1 MVDRLPRYRREGRD
15 LITPRIDYAGA
26 GAAEAR
32 GYQQMSQALD
42 RLSSYAFKEAE
53 IYATEQGEK
62 YGTTNPPTK
71 QQIEDARRAGEDA
84 ESVLP
89 GDSFTAFGRAAR
101 KSALESLATNMEID
115 AANEL
120 SRLRVEAES
129 QGIPLNQFKT
139 NLDSMIDG
147 YSSALSAVSPSA
159 ANAFRASMAARTNSA
174 YMARSAQIEKDAE
187 KVAKLRAV
195 SAFDEIVEY
204 RVEEA
209 IIAGSMIDADG
220 NEYPLTD
227 RLDGLRD
234 QMQRI
239 AYLTEQPEVFNEY
252 IKKFNT
258 KINEHMVGT
267 VTSYISEN
275 PVARRI
281 EFQKGNFSDGHV
293 QDVYDNM
300 TREQRDAARKD
311 ARTLFSQT
319 LADESSLDARN
330 ERHRDRLTDN
340 LRAELVDADKAGD
353 TEARNEIL
361 SRMREV
367 DPELYAS

>member
-1 MVDRLPRYRREGRD
+1 
-15 LITPRIDYAGA
+15 
-26 GAAEAR
+26 
-32 GYQQMSQALD
+32 
-42 RLSSYAFKEAE
+42 
-53 IYATEQGEK
+53 
-62 YGTTNPPTK
+62 
-71 QQIEDARRAGEDA
+71 
-84 ESVLP
+84 
-89 GDSFTAFGRAAR
+89 
-101 KSALESLATNMEID
+101 
-115 AANEL
+115 
-120 SRLRVEAES
+120 
-129 QGIPLNQFKT
+129 
-139 NLDSMIDG
+139 
-147 YSSALSAVSPSA
+147 
-159 ANAFRASMAARTNSA
+159 
-174 YMARSAQIEKDAE
+174 
-187 KVAKLRAV
+187 
-195 SAFDEIVEY
+195 
-204 RVEEA
+204 
-209 IIAGSMIDADG
+209 MIDADG

-239 AYLTEQPEVFNEY
+239 AYLTEQPELFNEY

-267 VTSYISEN
+267 VTSYVSEN
-275 PVARRI
+275 PLARRL

-300 TREQRDAARKD
+300 TREQRDAARKE
-311 ARTLFSQT
+311 ARTLSSQT

-367 DPELYAS
+367 DPELYASKVDGYSKETRKDDLETVARLNRLKLNDDLTQTDIDEAFDKGLITVDTQGKYFNALSGQRDDGFKAAVQYTKNEIGYPDRQIINPSLLQNKAIQEVAQIANRLELARQADPSADLFALAQRLSAEAKQRLNGDRADVLKKAINAAITMLGLPEGATEEQARKALGERIGGKGSEQEKQKYRAALTDINEASQ